1 MREVIRSAK
10 NDMATNSPQAHRPL
24 EEDIPDNDA
33 TVSWPAPA
41 PAPLAGAHLEP
52 EDTWMT
58 FGMGVEGAEDERTVT
73 VVFSLDD
80 ESTAEFLSGPLSP
93 VFPGRR

>member
-1 MREVIRSAK
+1 
-10 NDMATNSPQAHRPL
+10 MATNSPQADKPL
-24 EEDIPDNDA
+24 DEHIADSEA
-33 TVSWPAPA
+33 TESWPAPA
-41 PAPLAGAHLEP
+41 PAPLSGTRLEP

-80 ESTAEFLSGPLSP
+80 ESTSEFLSGPLSP
-93 VFPGRR
+93 VFPGHR

>member
-1 MREVIRSAK
+1 
-10 NDMATNSPQAHRPL
+10 MATNSPQAHKPL
-24 EEDIPDNDA
+24 DEEIAESEA
-33 TVSWPAPA
+33 TESFPAST
-41 PAPLAGAHLEP
+41 PAPLSGKQLEP

>member
-1 MREVIRSAK
+1 
-10 NDMATNSPQAHRPL
+10 MATNSPQAHRPL
-24 EEDIPDNDA
+24 NEDIADSEA
-33 TVSWPAPA
+33 TETWPAPA
-41 PAPLAGAHLEP
+41 PAPLSGTRLEP

-80 ESTAEFLSGPLSP
+80 ESTTEFLSGPLSP